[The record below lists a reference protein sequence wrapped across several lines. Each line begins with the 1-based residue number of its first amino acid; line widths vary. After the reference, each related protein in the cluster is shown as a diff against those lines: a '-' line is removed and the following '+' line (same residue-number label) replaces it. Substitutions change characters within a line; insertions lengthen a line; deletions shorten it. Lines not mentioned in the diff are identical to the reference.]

1 MRKSR
6 GRRLGRFS
14 ERSRTLLRLRRR
26 VTGQVKSP
34 AHKGP
39 LSRRRATWTLPPSAT
54 EVRGQPLRG
63 VAAHLSDGLFQPRVW
78 HLAKGDSCVRS
89 GDVFNQMGG
98 GFRASAPFG

>member
-1 MRKSR
+1 M
-6 GRRLGRFS
+6 
-14 ERSRTLLRLRRR
+14 LLKLRRR

-39 LSRRRATWTLPPSAT
+39 LSRRRATRTLPPSAMG
-54 EVRGQPLRG
+54 VKGQPLRG
-63 VAAHLSDGLFQPRVW
+63 VVAHLSDGLFQPRVW

-98 GFRASAPFG
+98 GF